1 MTEAWPDIEIY
12 IKDASADAI
21 KAWLDDRFGL
31 MSESQQGDALNCRLG
46 AEHMECVI
54 VENAAKGGF
63 TSVWFKS
70 DRTPWPDDTSC
81 AREAFARFGTEIR
94 SSTAPWQEGED
105 ETTAGGWLSISDGGE
120 RIINWF

>member
-12 IKDASADAI
+12 IKDGSIDAI
-21 KAWLDDRFGL
+21 KTWLDERFVI
-31 MSESQQGDALNCRLG
+31 MSESQQGDALSCRLG
-46 AEHMECVI
+46 PERFECVI

-70 DRTPWPDDTSC
+70 GQTPWPDDGSC

-94 SSTAPWQEGED
+94 SSTSPWQEDED
-105 ETTAGGWLSISDGGE
+105 EAAGGGWLSISERGE